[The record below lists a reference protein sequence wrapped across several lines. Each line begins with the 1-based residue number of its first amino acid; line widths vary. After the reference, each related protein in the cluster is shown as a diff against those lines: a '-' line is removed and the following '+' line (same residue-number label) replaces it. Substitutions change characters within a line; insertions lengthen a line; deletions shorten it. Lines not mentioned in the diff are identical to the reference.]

1 MRERAKTSERWKEV
15 RAEEG
20 GSRFRER
27 TEKVRETER
36 RKEIEVSTAGSVFL
50 LYKSRLC
57 SLFNHEQERSTSNCG
72 KITDARKK
80 SHFQEREA
88 LSIVRH
94 HHM

>member
-1 MRERAKTSERWKEV
+1 MREA
-15 RAEEG
+15 
-20 GSRFRER
+20 
-27 TEKVRETER
+27 ER

-80 SHFQEREA
+80 KSHFQESEA
-88 LSIVRH
+88 LSIVHH